1 MRIYNALQIGEYH
14 LNYCDDYICIAELG
28 SDKLVCAV
36 MDGCTMAID
45 SYFAS
50 TLVGKLLRKITKEK
64 SYKELYGVEKCS
76 TPEDSLKSI
85 LGALFAELI
94 IVKNQIMLEQNE
106 LLTTLIL
113 LVVDKKRKDGVVL
126 VVGDGLVNINGKII
140 DFDQSDKPDYL
151 GFHLAEDFE
160 SWYLS
165 QTQKLH
171 IESLDD
177 ISICTDGISMF
188 KKITDKELPIAPS
201 AISYLAIDK
210 KHCES
215 EDMLNIK
222 LKELEYEFGVKP
234 TDDLAIVRIIS

>member
-14 LNYCDDYICIAELG
+14 LNHCDDYFFIGELG
-28 SDKLVCAV
+28 PDKMICAV

-50 TLVGKLLRKITKEK
+50 TLVGKLLRKIIKEK
-64 SYKELYGVEKCS
+64 GYKELYGVEKCL
-76 TPEDSLKSI
+76 TPEESLKSI
-85 LGALFAELI
+85 LRSLFAELI
-94 IVKNQIMLEQNE
+94 IVKNQMMLEQNE

-113 LVVDKKRKDGVVL
+113 LVIDKRPKDGVVL
-126 VVGDGLVNINGKII
+126 VVGDGLVNINGEIF

-171 IESLDD
+171 IDSLDD

-188 KKITDKELPIAPS
+188 KKVTDIQLPDEPLPV
-201 AISYLAIDK
+201 SYLTIDK
-210 KHCES
+210 THS
-215 EDMLNIK
+215 ENDDMLSVK
-222 LKELEYEFGVKP
+222 LKELEFNFGIKP